1 MFPDH
6 AGVPIGEDE
15 NEYYMTEIHYDNP
28 KKLAGLNVHSGIEM
42 YYTDQLR
49 YSYKHILGNFIQKC
63 NFV

>member
-1 MFPDH
+1 MFPDN

-28 KKLAGLNVHSGIEM
+28 KKLAGLHVHSGMEM

-49 YSYKHILGNFIQKC
+49 YAFLNVPS
-63 NFV
+63 

>member
-1 MFPDH
+1 MFPDI

-28 KKLAGLNVHSGIEM
+28 KMLTGVQVHSGMEM

-49 YSYKHILGNFIQKC
+49 FEFLTSEIF
-63 NFV
+63 